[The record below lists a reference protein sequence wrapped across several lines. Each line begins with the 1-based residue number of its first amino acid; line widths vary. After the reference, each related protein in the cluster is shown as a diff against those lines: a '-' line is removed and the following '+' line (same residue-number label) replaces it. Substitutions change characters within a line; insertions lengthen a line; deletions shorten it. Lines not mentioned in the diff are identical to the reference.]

1 MTIVRRLARPL
12 LAASFVQEGL
22 DAVLHPAK
30 RVDQARPLVQ
40 DVAAPLG
47 LPKDPELFIRANGAV
62 MMGAGALFALGRMP
76 RLTGLALAA
85 TVAPGVYLHVMSL
98 RTEKD
103 GERRTAELDDMLRD
117 LGRLGGALLA
127 AVDTQGRPGIAWRSR
142 HAAEHLGA
150 SAPRATRAGPPGGLV
165 AGRGTRSPPSAPT
178 EGRRGREGAA
188 SGGRRAAAEEGPDLR

>member
-1 MTIVRRLARPL
+1 MTIVRRLARPM
-12 LAASFVQEGL
+12 LAVSFVREGL

-40 DVAAPLG
+40 AVAAPLG
-47 LPKDPELFIRANGAV
+47 LPQDPELFIRANGAV

-103 GERRTAELDDMLRD
+103 GERRKTELDDMLRD

-127 AVDTQGRPGIAWRSR
+127 AVDTQGRPGLAWRSR

-150 SAPRATRAGPPGGLV
+150 SAQRTTRA
-165 AGRGTRSPPSAPT
+165 A
-178 EGRRGREGAA
+178 RREAK
-188 SGGRRAAAEEGPDLR
+188 RAAKDAKRNVGVA